1 MKLFKNVGLFA
12 LFNINRSALKPT
24 EKTVLIRL
32 IEIYESSDSVNARIQ
47 SSYSYIGDQ
56 IDMDRQAVSRAI
68 KGLIDSGIIQ
78 MQVDKGQGN
87 LSTFIFMPQIS
98 QFDMG
103 TGKSIKAKIATK
115 KDANIDTPSIKN
127 DMTPSIKNDM
137 TPSIKNDMTPSI
149 KNDMTPSIKNE
160 HNIEYYLDNFNE
172 YSSNSCVV
180 DMRACVRESMLTK
193 IDKGFKWSGVYLPAE
208 DGYEKVFATGEHF
221 KRDDQGNKVIS
232 ENGRKNKKLRMMG
245 DVPDYYVSLDS
256 DNLRYNKSFLSQLY
270 QDIGNAKKDQ
280 NIPHFLAIKENT
292 QNDTLGWWIHKAIH
306 FTTDKTVIIEKYDD
320 VVNREMK
327 HWLDSRA
334 GKMSTG
340 LKDRW
345 SRYDVIVITAFNP
358 LSRDV
363 QGQVL
368 QEITSLNKKII
379 FLTSGIN
386 LSAMRYRGADFS
398 NEFKSKTRLID
409 LDQVNAGAL

>member
-68 KGLIDSGIIQ
+68 KGLIDSGMIQ

-115 KDANIDTPSIKN
+115 KDANIDA
-127 DMTPSIKNDM
+127 
-137 TPSIKNDMTPSI
+137 PSI

-358 LSRDV
+358 LPRDV

-409 LDQVNAGAL
+409 LDQVNASAL

>member
-115 KDANIDTPSIKN
+115 KDANIDA
-127 DMTPSIKNDM
+127 
-137 TPSIKNDMTPSI
+137 PSI

-160 HNIEYYLDNFNE
+160 HNIEYYLEDYLE

-334 GKMSTG
+334 GKISTG

-358 LSRDV
+358 LPRDV

-409 LDQVNAGAL
+409 LDQVNASAL

>member
-12 LFNINRSALKPT
+12 LFNINRSTLKPT

-32 IEIYESSDSVNARIQ
+32 IEMYESSDSMNARLQ

-68 KGLIDSGIIQ
+68 KGLIDAGIIQ
-78 MQVDKGQGN
+78 MQVDRGQGN
-87 LSTFIFMPQIS
+87 LSTFIFMPQMS

-103 TGKSIKAKIATK
+103 TSKSIKMKITTK
-115 KDANIDTPSIKN
+115 KEADIYIPSIKNDTTPSIKN
-127 DMTPSIKNDM
+127 DTTPSIKND
-137 TPSIKNDMTPSI
+137 T
-149 KNDMTPSIKNE
+149 TPSIKNE
-160 HNIEYYLDNFNE
+160 HNMEYYLDNFNE
-172 YSSNSCVV
+172 YSNSCIV
-180 DMRACVRESMLTK
+180 DMRACVSESMLTK

-208 DGYEKVFATGEHF
+208 SGYEKVFATGEHF

-232 ENGRKNKKLRMMG
+232 ENGRKNKKLRTMG
-245 DVPDYYVSLDS
+245 DVPDYYISLDS

-270 QDIGNAKKDQ
+270 QDIGNTKKDQ
-280 NIPHFLAIKENT
+280 NSPYFLAIKEIA
-292 QNDTLGWWIHKAIH
+292 QNDVLGWWIHKAIH
-306 FTTDKTVIIEKYDD
+306 FTTDKTVIVEKYDD
-320 VVNREMK
+320 IVNREMK

-334 GKMSTG
+334 GKISMG

-368 QEITSLNKKII
+368 QEITSLNKRIV

-386 LSAMRYRGADFS
+386 LGAMQYRGADFS
-398 NEFKSKTRLID
+398 NEFKGKTRLID
-409 LDQVNAGAL
+409 LDQVNASAL

>member
-32 IEIYESSDSVNARIQ
+32 IEIYESSDSVNTRIQ

-68 KGLIDSGIIQ
+68 KGLIDSGMIQ

-115 KDANIDTPSIKN
+115 KDANIDAPSIKN
-127 DMTPSIKNDM
+127 DT
-137 TPSIKNDMTPSI
+137 TPSI

-334 GKMSTG
+334 GKISTG

-358 LSRDV
+358 LPRDV

-409 LDQVNAGAL
+409 LDQVNASAL

>member
-32 IEIYESSDSVNARIQ
+32 IEIYESSDSVNTRIQ

-68 KGLIDSGIIQ
+68 KGLIDSGMIQ

-115 KDANIDTPSIKN
+115 KDANIDA
-127 DMTPSIKNDM
+127 
-137 TPSIKNDMTPSI
+137 PSI

-160 HNIEYYLDNFNE
+160 HNIEYYLEDYLE

-334 GKMSTG
+334 GKISTG

-358 LSRDV
+358 LPRDV

-409 LDQVNAGAL
+409 LDQVNASAL

>member
-68 KGLIDSGIIQ
+68 KGLIDSGMIQ

-115 KDANIDTPSIKN
+115 KDANIDA
-127 DMTPSIKNDM
+127 
-137 TPSIKNDMTPSI
+137 PSIKNDMTPSI

-358 LSRDV
+358 LPRDV

-409 LDQVNAGAL
+409 LDQVNASAL

>member
-68 KGLIDSGIIQ
+68 KGLIDSGMIQ

-115 KDANIDTPSIKN
+115 KDANIDA
-127 DMTPSIKNDM
+127 
-137 TPSIKNDMTPSI
+137 PSI

-160 HNIEYYLDNFNE
+160 HNIEYYLEDYLE

-334 GKMSTG
+334 GKISTG

-358 LSRDV
+358 LPRDV

-409 LDQVNAGAL
+409 LDQVNASAL

>member
-68 KGLIDSGIIQ
+68 KGLIDSGMIQ

-115 KDANIDTPSIKN
+115 KDANID
-127 DMTPSIKNDM
+127 
-137 TPSIKNDMTPSI
+137 TPSI

-232 ENGRKNKKLRMMG
+232 ENGRKNKKLRTMG

-320 VVNREMK
+320 IVNKEMK

-334 GKMSTG
+334 GKISTG

-358 LSRDV
+358 LPRDV

>member
-115 KDANIDTPSIKN
+115 KDANID
-127 DMTPSIKNDM
+127 
-137 TPSIKNDMTPSI
+137 TPSI

>member
-115 KDANIDTPSIKN
+115 KDANIDA
-127 DMTPSIKNDM
+127 
-137 TPSIKNDMTPSI
+137 PSI

>member
-68 KGLIDSGIIQ
+68 KGLIDSGMIQ

-115 KDANIDTPSIKN
+115 KDANIDA
-127 DMTPSIKNDM
+127 
-137 TPSIKNDMTPSI
+137 PSI

-386 LSAMRYRGADFS
+386 LSVMRYRGADFS

-409 LDQVNAGAL
+409 LDQVNASAL

>member
-32 IEIYESSDSVNARIQ
+32 IEIYESSDSVNTRIQ

-127 DMTPSIKNDM
+127 DMTPSIKN
-137 TPSIKNDMTPSI
+137 
-149 KNDMTPSIKNE
+149 E
-160 HNIEYYLDNFNE
+160 HNIEYYLEDYLE

-334 GKMSTG
+334 GKISTG

-358 LSRDV
+358 LPRDV

>member
-68 KGLIDSGIIQ
+68 KGLIDSGMIQ

-115 KDANIDTPSIKN
+115 KDANIDA
-127 DMTPSIKNDM
+127 
-137 TPSIKNDMTPSI
+137 PSI

-334 GKMSTG
+334 GKISTG

-358 LSRDV
+358 LPRDV

-409 LDQVNAGAL
+409 LDQVNASAL